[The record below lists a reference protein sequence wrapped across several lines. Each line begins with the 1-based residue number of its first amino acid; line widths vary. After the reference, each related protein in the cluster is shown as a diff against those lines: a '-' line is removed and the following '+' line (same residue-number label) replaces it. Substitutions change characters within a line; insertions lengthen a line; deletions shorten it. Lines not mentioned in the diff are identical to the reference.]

1 MKSVNKI
8 ILIGHLGA
16 KPEGRYT
23 PQGVSTA
30 SFSIATN
37 ETWYD
42 SDKIKHEHT
51 EWHNI
56 VCFNK
61 LADFVTQYLDKGQL
75 IYLEGSLRTRVW
87 KTPQKEDKKTGHAQ
101 LPGQPAH
108 RQNQYGALLRGQL
121 GQLPREVLP

>member
-23 PQGVSTA
+23 PQGLSTA

-42 SDKIKHEHT
+42 SEKIKHEHT

-87 KTPQKEDKKTGHAQ
+87 KTPQKEDKKIVEIIASQ
-101 LPGQPAH
+101 INP
-108 RQNQYGALLRGQL
+108 L
-121 GQLPREVLP
+121 GNKK